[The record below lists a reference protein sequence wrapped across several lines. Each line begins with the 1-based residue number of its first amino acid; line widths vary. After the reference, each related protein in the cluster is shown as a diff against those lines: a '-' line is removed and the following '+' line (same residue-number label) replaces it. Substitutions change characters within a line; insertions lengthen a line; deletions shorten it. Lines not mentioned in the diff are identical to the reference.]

1 VMPETATMDMPFV
14 GSTPPT
20 THSKGRLDEAA
31 WVRGLR
37 AWGTA
42 GQAAHQVLRV
52 VVMGGG

>member
-1 VMPETATMDMPFV
+1 MPETATMDVPFV
-14 GSTPPT
+14 GTAPPT
-20 THSKGRLDEAA
+20 THRKGRLDEAA
-31 WVRGLR
+31 WVRGVR